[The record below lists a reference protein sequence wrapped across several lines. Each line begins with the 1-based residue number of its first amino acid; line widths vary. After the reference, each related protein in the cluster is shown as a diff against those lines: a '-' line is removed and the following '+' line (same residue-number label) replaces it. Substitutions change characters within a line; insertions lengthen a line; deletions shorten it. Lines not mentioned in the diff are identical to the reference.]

1 MSSSPFEL
9 FRRNLKPLMV
19 LLTLLALF
27 SFVVLP
33 SVAMYQQRAAS
44 MGGSDTRLASFDGGE
59 YDLNKVT
66 YFTRTHFATV
76 QFLRQLAETTIARGG
91 TPRVSGFRFDTQQ
104 NAIQS
109 LGINSNPSDQASV
122 RTMMFAGEAKK
133 VGLELDDTAVRNW
146 LTSFTD
152 GRLTDAEIN
161 GVLQAATR
169 NQLGQFH
176 LYEQLRTQLL
186 SEAYQRRAM
195 AGLAVEGRPIVPPA
209 QQWDLFLRLNRN
221 AVADAFAVNVA
232 DFLDK
237 TSDKPSPK
245 EIERVYEE
253 GKTRFPDDES
263 PLPAFRRPYLANIEY
278 VSGSLDDF
286 IAREIESLTEDQLRA
301 EYQRRL
307 EGGDFKMP
315 EESPQDGQPAAE
327 VVPAED
333 AAAEDAEMPAEEG
346 DGEPQVEATQAE
358 STEPAVEDS
367 STETPATE
375 APATETPA
383 TEAPATEAPATEA
396 PATEA
401 PATEAPATETP
412 AAETQSR
419 VVPQDRAVMLV
430 AARAQEDVA
439 EAATETPAADD
450 APAADAPAA
459 AVETPATEAPAEA
472 KTQSF
477 EDVRDEIARS
487 MATQPALAKL
497 DAAVTEVDK
506 AMRTY
511 FNERAIAGPN
521 AEKIPERPNLKALA
535 EKLGMRHGETGL
547 IDARQLQDQPI
558 VRSFG
563 VGVGMQ
569 RGNSFLQTMFIDRPT
584 MFAPVRTVDDQ
595 AALSFV
601 SWKTEDRESS
611 IPTLDEARDEVVLA
625 IRMTEARKLARAQA
639 EKWSTEFN
647 QSDKPI
653 RELVP
658 SEQSSLVFESLG
670 PFSWMSSF
678 GFGMQAFMGNVP
690 ELDRVGEAFMRQVFT
705 SEREEWGVAPNSPE
719 TVFYVVRPTEFSPS
733 TDELHQR
740 FSQMIQRFQAS
751 TLAVEEVVQVR
762 DGFYE
767 ALDKQTGFKWNEEAL
782 P

>member
-33 SVAMYQQRAAS
+33 SVAMYQQRSAG
-44 MGGSDTRLASFDGGE
+44 MGGSNTRLASFDGGE

-161 GVLQAATR
+161 GVLQASTR

-195 AGLAVEGRPIVPPA
+195 SGLAVEGRPIVPPA

-245 EIERVYEE
+245 EIERVFEE

-263 PLPAFRRPYLANIEY
+263 PTPAFRRPYLANIEY
-278 VSGSLDDF
+278 LAGSLDDF

-315 EESPQDGQPAAE
+315 EESTDEDLTEEDSTEDGQPAAE
-327 VVPAED
+327 GAPAED
-333 AAAEDAEMPAEEG
+333 SSAEADDMPAEEEG
-346 DGEPQVEATQAE
+346 GERPAGEEDGEPPVESPQAESTQAE
-358 STEPAVEDS
+358 STQPAVEDS
-367 STETPATE
+367 STETPAD
-375 APATETPA
+375 ETPA
-383 TEAPATEAPATEA
+383 D
-396 PATEA
+396 
-401 PATEAPATETP
+401 
-412 AAETQSR
+412 ETQSR
-419 VVPQDRAVMLV
+419 VAPQDGAVMLV
-430 AARAQEDVA
+430 AARAQEDSAETAA
-439 EAATETPAADD
+439 EAPAADAAD
-450 APAADAPAA
+450 AEAPAADAPA
-459 AVETPATEAPAEA
+459 EANVQ
-472 KTQSF
+472 TF
-477 EDVRDEIARS
+477 EDVRDQIARS

-511 FNERAIAGPN
+511 FNERAIAGPK
-521 AEKIPERPNLKALA
+521 AEKIPARPNLKALA

-595 AALSFV
+595 AAVSFV

-625 IRMTEARKLARAQA
+625 IRMAEARKLARARA
-639 EKWSTEFN
+639 EKWSAEFN

-658 SEQSSLVFESLG
+658 PEQSSLVFESLG
-670 PFSWMSSF
+670 PFSWMNSF

-690 ELDRVGEAFMRQVFT
+690 DLDRVGEAFMRQVFT
-705 SEREEWGVAPNSPE
+705 SERSQWGVAPNSPE

-733 TDELHQR
+733 TDELYQR

-767 ALDKQTGFKWNEEAL
+767 ALDKRTGFKWNEEAL